1 VNGNKDLMLLV
12 GDNPFHGISHLS
24 QERGRARGD
33 SVTSPEYAAKLV
45 MTAVENGASGFM
57 FSVSESTLSILKVIR
72 QAGEIGKLKLYAL
85 VPYAY
90 EYVRLANRLG
100 GISGLAKRVA
110 KQVAFSGNVK
120 AVVSGLKGVVTR
132 DPVTLMETY
141 LMYEIARIRSAAG
154 RDAVLDS
161 VLLHEVV
168 TDMSL
173 AFELDWLFESYVK
186 FMSRQGIRPGFETRN
201 FAYLVHKFKDWGLD
215 LGKLAIASPF
225 NKVGFQMNPSRVEC
239 EKALECLHE
248 SNVVAMSVLA
258 AGYLKPAEAVDY
270 VADLPNIN
278 GLVVGV
284 SKEYHARETFRFL
297 QEKTKN
303 IQSLN

>member
-1 VNGNKDLMLLV
+1 MNGNKDLTLLV

-45 MTAVENGASGFM
+45 MIAVENGASGFM
-57 FSVSESTLSILKVIR
+57 FSVSESTLSILKLIR

-120 AVVSGLKGVVTR
+120 AVVSGLKGAITR

-141 LMYEIARIRSAAG
+141 LMYEISRIRSAAG
-154 RDAVLDS
+154 RDARLDS
-161 VLLHEVV
+161 VFLHEVV

-173 AFELDWLFESYVK
+173 AFELNWLFESYVK
-186 FMSRQGIRPGFETRN
+186 FMSRQGIKPGFETRN

-225 NKVGFQMNPSRVEC
+225 NKIGFQMNPSRIEC
-239 EKALECLHE
+239 EKALLSLQEP
-248 SNVVAMSVLA
+248 NVIAMSILA
-258 AGYLKPAEAVDY
+258 AGYINPLDAIDY
-270 VADLPNIN
+270 LRGLFNIK
-278 GLVVGV
+278 GVVVGV
-284 SKEYHARETFRFL
+284 SKERHARETFAFL
-297 QEKTKN
+297 SNTIRQK
-303 IQSLN
+303 

>member
-1 VNGNKDLMLLV
+1 MNGNKDLMLLV

-33 SVTSPEYAAKLV
+33 DVTSPEYAAKLV
-45 MTAVENGASGFM
+45 MIAVENGASGFM

-120 AVVSGLKGVVTR
+120 AVVSGLKGVITR

-141 LMYEIARIRSAAG
+141 LTYEISRIRSAAG
-154 RDAVLDS
+154 RDAKLES
-161 VLLHEVV
+161 VLLHEVI

-173 AFELDWLFESYVK
+173 AFELNWLFESYVK
-186 FMSRQGIRPGFETRN
+186 FMLRQGIRPGFETRN
-201 FAYLVHKFKDWGLD
+201 FAYLVHKFRDWGLD
-215 LGKLAIASPF
+215 FGKLAIASPF
-225 NKVGFQMNPSRVEC
+225 NKIGFQMNPSKTEC
-239 EKALECLHE
+239 EKALSSVSE
-248 SNVVAMSVLA
+248 SSIIAMSVLA
-258 AGYLKPAEAVDY
+258 AGYLKPSQAISY
-270 VADLPNIN
+270 VRDLPN
-278 GLVVGV
+278 LRCVVVGV
-284 SKEYHARETFRFL
+284 SSERHASETFKLFG
-297 QEKTKN
+297 EKLET
-303 IQSLN
+303 